1 MPFSSS
7 FHYPNNPARLSKV
20 YSDEEVIKALEE
32 IGFSVAPQRVF
43 ALTWN
48 KNEKLIF
55 NDKDELHREIKKY
68 LGLRSQNLGTDPVE

>member
-7 FHYPNNPARLSKV
+7 FHYPNNPAKLSKV
-20 YSDEEVIKALEE
+20 YSDEEIIHSLEE

-48 KNEKLIF
+48 NNEELIF
-55 NDKDELHREIKKY
+55 NDDDELHIEIRKY
-68 LGLRSQNLGTDPVE
+68 LGLRSRSLGTDSVE